1 MKGGYL
7 LKAKVERT
15 VMAVAK
21 VQAGM
26 SKDTTQVGAVLIK
39 RTGQIIMSGYNGP
52 PAGLIDSDDKFVR
65 PDKYKYAAH
74 AEENLIT
81 QAARFGIATDGCIV
95 VCTHAPC
102 PACMRK
108 MIAAGIVGCIYGDGR
123 YGGLDE
129 GRPFVEVMVRE
140 SGFKLYPY
148 NPGD

>member
-1 MKGGYL
+1 MTGFL
-7 LKAKVERT
+7 LKAKIERT
-15 VMAVAK
+15 VMACAVA
-21 VQAGM
+21 QAEL
-26 SKDTTQVGAVLIK
+26 SKDTTKVGAVLIK
-39 RTGQIIMSGYNGP
+39 QSGQIIMSGYNGP
-52 PAGLIDSDDKFVR
+52 PAGLIDSADKFVR

-81 QAARFGIATDGCIV
+81 QAARYGIATSGCIV

-108 MIAAGIVGCIYGDGR
+108 MIAAGIVGCIYGEGH

-129 GRPFVEVMVRE
+129 DRPFVEVMKRE

-148 NPGD
+148 NPE

>member
-15 VMAVAK
+15 VMAVAQA
-21 VQAGM
+21 QAGM

-81 QAARFGIATDGCIV
+81 QAARFGIATEGCIV
-95 VCTHAPC
+95 VCTHYPC
-102 PACMRK
+102 ASCMRK
-108 MIAAGIVGCIYGDGR
+108 MIAAGIAGCIYGDGHFSAI
-123 YGGLDE
+123 E
-129 GRPFVEVMVRE
+129 EERPFVEVMKRE
-140 SGFKLYPY
+140 SRFRLYPY
-148 NPGD
+148 SPE